1 MKEDILINK
10 AVDKFNQFA
19 SGITETCNINI
30 EHILFLTEDGI
41 WLEGLWLGSSMPNF
55 ELSSTNNLIRLFN
68 DLFLCLLFL
77 ISFTL
82 DLGNNLGEFNMFL
95 SEDEG
100 SQHGRLAS
108 TGVTNCEDNVL
119 IVDYL

>member
-41 WLEGLWLGSSMPNF
+41 WLEGL
-55 ELSSTNNLIRLFN
+55 
-68 DLFLCLLFL
+68 
-77 ISFTL
+77 
-82 DLGNNLGEFNMFL
+82 
-95 SEDEG
+95 
-100 SQHGRLAS
+100 
-108 TGVTNCEDNVL
+108 
-119 IVDYL
+119 